1 MLAIKITRICI
12 IQVPLKLEENANRKL
27 DVKCNLDDNSRISVY
42 DDVKASSNNISL
54 KAFSFQEDFQI
65 NKTPL
70 LLLYKPTEQ

>member
-1 MLAIKITRICI
+1 MCF